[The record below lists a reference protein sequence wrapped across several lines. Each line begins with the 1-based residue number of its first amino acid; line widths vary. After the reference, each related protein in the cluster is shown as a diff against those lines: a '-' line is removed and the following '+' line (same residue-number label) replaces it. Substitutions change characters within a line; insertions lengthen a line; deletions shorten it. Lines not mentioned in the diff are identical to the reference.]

1 MNQLCDFTAGN
12 LHFFKKFR
20 FDSHYKNLIHR
31 IKKTLTRD
39 QGFECVM
46 RTRFSNSL
54 KIGNFMTPVLI
65 SHNDL
70 LRMSSVD
77 EDMSLTFNLEYQ
89 MSKISQGTGDK
100 TLSYIKPEE
109 SDPFIYLQTA
119 VLYTHRDGTRRVRV
133 HNFCVPT
140 SSRISDIHDSIDCE
154 AYASFLF
161 KLQIDKVFK
170 SKKMINSILY
180 SEEIFKTF
188 ISAIFNNI
196 QMHSKELPENIEYLP
211 LYFCG
216 ILKNRVCCKDE
227 IGLKLDIDT
236 SNFIRIK
243 ILRMSDNE
251 IINFIYP
258 KFFQIHHLM
267 LDKSLGVKDDDGNVN
282 LPEIVSA
289 HSNSLENDGVYLI
302 DNGYILILYIKLQCN
317 PELVDNLFGV
327 KSLTEIKSQVQE
339 SNIIGRENDICNRL
353 TNIIDYLRSSK
364 TFYQNLMIVFETTD
378 SERL

>member
-1 MNQLCDFTAGN
+1 MTQ
-12 LHFFKKFR
+12 
-20 FDSHYKNLIHR
+20 R
-31 IKKTLTRD
+31 IKKTLNRD

-46 RTRFSNSL
+46 RTRFSNSI
-54 KIGNFMTPVLI
+54 KIVNFMTPVLI

-89 MSKISQGTGDK
+89 MTKINQGTTDK
-100 TLSYIKPEE
+100 LTSIIKPEE

-133 HNFCVPT
+133 HNYCLPT
-140 SSRISDIHDSIDCE
+140 SNRVSDIHDSIDCE

-161 KLQIDKVFK
+161 KLQIDKVLK
-170 SKKMINSILY
+170 SKKMVNSVLY
-180 SEEIFKTF
+180 CEEIFKSF

-196 QMHSKELPENIEYLP
+196 QMQSKDLPENIEYLP

-267 LDKSLGVKDDDGNVN
+267 LDKTLGNKDDLGDVT

-302 DNGYILILYIKLQCN
+302 DNGYILILYIKLQCSV
-317 PELVDNLFGV
+317 ELIDNLFGV
-327 KSLTEIKSQVQE
+327 KSLTEIKSQVHE
-339 SNIIGRENDICNRL
+339 SSITTRENDICIRL
-353 TNIIDYLRSSK
+353 TNIIEYLRSCK